1 MQRYIIR
8 RLFWLVVVLLAIS
21 LITFALMHTIPGGPW
36 DIDRPLSHLDPQLVD
51 SLNSKFGLDRP
62 WWEQYGSFLWNAL
75 QGDLGVSYTSGDTIT
90 GIILRSMPA
99 TLILAAVAFAIAMV
113 AGIALG
119 MVAALRRNSWL
130 DYLFSFISVAL
141 VSTPGFVIGIILML
155 IFGVSFNLLPVAGW
169 GSPEDIILPAL
180 ALAAFPAALI
190 ARITR
195 ASVLDALQ
203 QDYVRTAKSKGLSYK
218 TILIRHVLRNAMIPI
233 LTISGPELAF
243 LVSGSVIVET
253 LFAIPGIGGHFV
265 DAIFERDYGLI
276 MGTTLFFAFAI
287 VIANLLVDILYVV
300 VDPRIRLEEKA
311 S

>member
-8 RLFWLVVVLLAIS
+8 RLFWLVVVLFAIS
-21 LITFALMHTIPGGPW
+21 LITFALMHSIPGGPW
-36 DIDRPLSHLDPQLVD
+36 DIDRPLSHLDPELVE

-75 QGDLGVSYTSGDTIT
+75 QGDLGVSYTDGRTIM
-90 GIILRSMPA
+90 GIILQGLPA
-99 TLILAAVAFAIAMV
+99 TLILAVVAFAIAMV
-113 AGIALG
+113 AGITLG

-155 IFGVSFNLLPVAGW
+155 VFGVTFNLLPVAGW
-169 GSPEDIILPAL
+169 GSPDKIILPAL
-180 ALAAFPAALI
+180 ALAAFPTALI

-195 ASVLDALQ
+195 ASMLDALQ
-203 QDYVRTAKSKGLSYK
+203 QDYVRTAKAKGLPYK
-218 TILIRHVLRNAMIPI
+218 LILIRHVLRNAMIPI

-253 LFAIPGIGGHFV
+253 LFAISGY
-265 DAIFERDYGLI
+265 RLGLI
-276 MGTTLFFAFAI
+276 KES
-287 VIANLLVDILYVV
+287 VV
-300 VDPRIRLEEKA
+300 
-311 S
+311 

>member
-1 MQRYIIR
+1 M
-8 RLFWLVVVLLAIS
+8 LV
-21 LITFALMHTIPGGPW
+21 
-36 DIDRPLSHLDPQLVD
+36 
-51 SLNSKFGLDRP
+51 
-62 WWEQYGSFLWNAL
+62 
-75 QGDLGVSYTSGDTIT
+75 
-90 GIILRSMPA
+90 
-99 TLILAAVAFAIAMV
+99 
-113 AGIALG
+113 
-119 MVAALRRNSWL
+119 
-130 DYLFSFISVAL
+130 
-141 VSTPGFVIGIILML
+141 
-155 IFGVSFNLLPVAGW
+155 FGVSVNLLPVAGW
-169 GSPEDIILPAL
+169 GSPDNIILPAL
-180 ALAAFPAALI
+180 ALSAFPTALI

-203 QDYVRTAKSKGLSYK
+203 QDYVRTAKSKGLPYK
-218 TILIRHVLRNAMIPI
+218 AILVRHVLRNAMIPI

-287 VIANLLVDILYVV
+287 VIANMLVDILYVV